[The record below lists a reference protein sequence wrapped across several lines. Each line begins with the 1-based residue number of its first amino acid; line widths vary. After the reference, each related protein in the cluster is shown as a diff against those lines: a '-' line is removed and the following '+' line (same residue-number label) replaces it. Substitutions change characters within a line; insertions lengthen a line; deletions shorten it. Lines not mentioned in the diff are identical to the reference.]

1 MAKFLDVH
9 SLNGFEEKTL
19 RKLQQSPV
27 DEFGITHD
35 NIIYN
40 KEEDKFYCLLDAP
53 NREAV
58 EKHHHKAGVKCEWI
72 MEVKTTAWRNN
83 RSIIDYGSVE

>member
-19 RKLQQSPV
+19 RKLQPSPV

-72 MEVKTTAWRNN
+72 MEVKTTA
-83 RSIIDYGSVE
+83 